1 MSTPPIKTVADKAP
15 PGEPTADS
23 PRRIRPVSMPASLG
37 AANGN
42 QPRKTLSLGAALAMQ
57 RDRRKRQQSFADDKG
72 ITFEEA
78 GDALK
83 KAREIKAAEKK
94 KQKEA
99 EAEIKLQQQLKAE
112 RVTAEKKQK
121 EVEEAMKLQQQK
133 EAERIAAEKKQK
145 QRDVERLLVERSK
158 NKPLEDQKLE
168 EQGDTV
174 KSEAQKSSPTASK
187 PAVSELAESVSIPAL
202 RDIDQ
207 APSLEHSPV
216 PGLDGSPTGPEGG
229 KSCAQPFLLITS

>member
-1 MSTPPIKTVADKAP
+1 
-15 PGEPTADS
+15 
-23 PRRIRPVSMPASLG
+23 
-37 AANGN
+37 
-42 QPRKTLSLGAALAMQ
+42 MQ
-57 RDRRKRQQSFADDKG
+57 RDRRQKERALQQSFADDKG

-83 KAREIKAAEKK
+83 KAREINAAEKK
-94 KQKEA
+94 PKKA
-99 EAEIKLQQQLKAE
+99 EAE
-112 RVTAEKKQK
+112 
-121 EVEEAMKLQQQK
+121 MKLQQQS
-133 EAERIAAEKKQK
+133 EAERVAAEKKQK
-145 QRDVERLLVERSK
+145 QREVERLLVERSK

-207 APSLEHSPV
+207 LPSLEHSPV
-216 PGLDGSPTGPEGG
+216 AGFDGGPTGPEGG

>member
-23 PRRIRPVSMPASLG
+23 PGRVRPISMPASLG
-37 AANGN
+37 AANGT
-42 QPRKTLSLGAALAMQ
+42 QPRKILSLADALAMQ
-57 RDRRKRQQSFADDKG
+57 RDRRQRQQSFADDKG

-94 KQKEA
+94 QKEA
-99 EAEIKLQQQLKAE
+99 EE
-112 RVTAEKKQK
+112 RVAAEKKQK
-121 EVEEAMKLQQQK
+121 EAEEAMKLQQQL
-133 EAERIAAEKKQK
+133 EAERVAAEKKQK
-145 QRDVERLLVERSK
+145 QREVERLLVERSK
-158 NKPLEDQKLE
+158 NKPLE

-202 RDIDQ
+202 RDIDL

-216 PGLDGSPTGPEGG
+216 PGFDGGPTGPEGG

>member
-1 MSTPPIKTVADKAP
+1 MSTPAIKTVADKAP

-23 PRRIRPVSMPASLG
+23 PGRIRPISMPTSLG
-37 AANGN
+37 AANGT
-42 QPRKTLSLGAALAMQ
+42 QPRKILSLADALAMQ
-57 RDRRKRQQSFADDKG
+57 RDRRQRQQSFADDKG

-94 KQKEA
+94 KQKEG
-99 EAEIKLQQQLKAE
+99 EAEMKLQQQLQAE
-112 RVTAEKKQK
+112 RV
-121 EVEEAMKLQQQK
+121 
-133 EAERIAAEKKQK
+133 AAEKKQK
-145 QRDVERLLVERSK
+145 QREVERLLVERSK
-158 NKPLEDQKLE
+158 NKLLE

-216 PGLDGSPTGPEGG
+216 PGLDGGPTGPEGG

>member
-1 MSTPPIKTVADKAP
+1 
-15 PGEPTADS
+15 
-23 PRRIRPVSMPASLG
+23 MPAFLG
-37 AANGN
+37 AANGT
-42 QPRKTLSLGAALAMQ
+42 QPRKTLSLAEALAKQ
-57 RDRRKRQQSFADDKG
+57 RDRRQHQQSFANDKG

-83 KAREIKAAEKK
+83 KATEIKAAEKK

-99 EAEIKLQQQLKAE
+99 E
-112 RVTAEKKQK
+112 
-121 EVEEAMKLQQQK
+121 EAMKLQQQQL
-133 EAERIAAEKKQK
+133 EAERVVAEKKQK
-145 QRDVERLLVERSK
+145 QREVERLLVERSK

-216 PGLDGSPTGPEGG
+216 PGLDGGPTGPEGG

>member
-15 PGEPTADS
+15 PGEPTADT
-23 PRRIRPVSMPASLG
+23 PGRIRPISMPASLG
-37 AANGN
+37 AANGT
-42 QPRKTLSLGAALAMQ
+42 QPRKILSLADALAMQ
-57 RDRRKRQQSFADDKG
+57 RDRRQRQQSFADDKG
-72 ITFEEA
+72 IIFEEA

-83 KAREIKAAEKK
+83 KASEIKAAEKK

-99 EAEIKLQQQLKAE
+99 EAEMKLQQQLEAE
-112 RVTAEKKQK
+112 RV
-121 EVEEAMKLQQQK
+121 
-133 EAERIAAEKKQK
+133 AAEKKQK
-145 QRDVERLLVERSK
+145 QREVERLLVERSK
-158 NKPLEDQKLE
+158 NKPLE

-174 KSEAQKSSPTASK
+174 KSEAQNTSPTASK
-187 PAVSELAESVSIPAL
+187 PAVSELAESVSNPAL

-216 PGLDGSPTGPEGG
+216 PALDGGPTGPEGG